1 MATTIE
7 PEVKRAR
14 QDQGISPEAAVE
26 APAPGGRRRMV
37 LMILGAVLLVL
48 VAGGVRKYIWSR
60 SHVSTDDA
68 QVDGH
73 IVPILPKVG
82 GFVLEVRVDE
92 NQDVKGG
99 DALVILDDRDYP
111 ARLQQAEAALGVAL
125 ANGVSSRRVG
135 HSAAAVRH
143 AQAHA
148 DKGHPGLPA
157 LPQPGRH

>member
-48 VAGGVRKYIWSR
+48 VAGGVRQYIWSR

-68 QVDGH
+68 QGDRH
-73 IVPILPKVG
+73 ILPVLPKVG
-82 GFVLEVRVDE
+82 GFVAGVRGGE
-92 NQDVKGG
+92 N
-99 DALVILDDRDYP
+99 P
-111 ARLQQAEAALGVAL
+111 GVE
-125 ANGVSSRRVG
+125 GRRG
-135 HSAAAVRH
+135 PGLL
-143 AQAHA
+143 
-148 DKGHPGLPA
+148 GHP
-157 LPQPGRH
+157 